1 MSDERRRHRNVVEI
15 ANRQRQVSI
24 AVDHYRLLLHELLI
38 ATGQAPALVGLTLV
52 NDRQMRRLNRQH
64 RRVDRPTDVLAF
76 PVSSSRRK
84 RHARIRGESA
94 SRPSAPLAHTREPIC
109 VLGDIVISVETAK
122 RQAEGTGRTALRAEC
137 RRLLI
142 HGYLHLLG
150 YDHERSRR
158 EAVRMRRLERRLE
171 GRLNRRPNSRPHTRP
186 TIR

>member
-1 MSDERRRHRNVVEI
+1 MNDEGRRHRTVEI

-24 AVDHYRLLLHELLI
+24 AVDYYRMLLDDLLI
-38 ATGQAPALVGLTLV
+38 ATGQAPAHVGLTLV

-64 RRVDRPTDVLAF
+64 RHVDRPTDVLAF
-76 PVSSSRRK
+76 PVSASRRN
-84 RHARIRGESA
+84 RNARVRVQSA
-94 SRPSAPLAHTREPIC
+94 SRPLGPFTHTHEPIR

-150 YDHERSRR
+150 FDHERSRR
-158 EAVRMRRLERRLE
+158 EAVRMRRLERQLE
-171 GRLNRRPNSRPHTRP
+171 GRLNGPKRRPHPRP

>member
-1 MSDERRRHRNVVEI
+1 MSDERRRHRTVVEI

-24 AVDHYRLLLHELLI
+24 SVDHYRTLLRDLLI

-64 RRVDRPTDVLAF
+64 RHVDRATDVLAF
-76 PVSSSRRK
+76 PVSASRRK
-84 RHARIRGESA
+84 RHARVRLQSA
-94 SRPSAPLAHTREPIC
+94 SWPLGPLAHTREPIR

-158 EAVRMRRLERRLE
+158 EAVRMRRLERRVE
-171 GRLNRRPNSRPHTRP
+171 GRLNGRPNHRPHARP

>member
-1 MSDERRRHRNVVEI
+1 MNDERGRHRNVVEI

-24 AVDHYRLLLHELLI
+24 AVDHYRSWLHDLLI
-38 ATGQAPALVGLTLV
+38 ATGQSPALVGLTLV

-76 PVSSSRRK
+76 PVSASRRK
-84 RHARIRGESA
+84 RQARVRVPSA
-94 SRPSAPLAHTREPIC
+94 SWPLGSLALLREPIR

-171 GRLNRRPNSRPHTRP
+171 GRLNGRPKARPHIRP
-186 TIR
+186 SIR